1 MKAWNELQRKAW
13 EARKVSI
20 PVELLQKLTFATEL
34 LSDSQSLPIE
44 GRESWGRIAAQA
56 REIVQEQEDR
66 IDRLGNAAAIPQT
79 FMHDGKLF
87 RTGKTTTGHLPERRR
102 ARFLEAFARFGIAE
116 EFNAWTESEVY
127 GRQFFLLEDGTIKP
141 ADSRKKAAISRA
153 FSERREESE

>member
-1 MKAWNELQRKAW
+1 VKDWNDLQWKAW
-13 EARKVSI
+13 EARKVSV
-20 PVELLQKLTFATEL
+20 PVRLIETLVRGMELF
-34 LSDSQSLPIE
+34 SE
-44 GRESWGRIAAQA
+44 GRPGWDDAIERG
-56 REIVQEQEDR
+56 REIVQEQENR

-116 EFNAWTESEVY
+116 EFNAWTEGEVY